1 MNKPVSVSL
10 SAGEAA
16 RVQLE
21 SALLAYER
29 GEINLAPDDMKKF
42 LTSAV
47 EACLS
52 YQKVCQL
59 TGVFFDESLLR
70 SFSVFLDE
78 VDSAIDEQDEDGD
91 FDDFE
96 DIEDD
101 YGAEI
106 DDEGDAKQ
114 MKNQVRMP
122 QFPQRNIEAPK
133 SIGLF
138 DD

>member
-1 MNKPVSVSL
+1 MDL

-16 RVQLE
+16 RVQLD
-21 SALLAYER
+21 SARLAYER
-29 GEINLAPDDMKKF
+29 GEIKLAPDDMKKF

-78 VDSAIDEQDEDGD
+78 VDSAIDEQDEDDD
-91 FDDFE
+91 FDDFDDFD
-96 DIEDD
+96 DIVDD
-101 YGAEI
+101 YGTEI